1 MTKGSTAGVCQDA
14 GTLISSPR
22 RPRSG
27 AGALFIMGPIPLAW
41 IEAAGRTRGVGLHVA
56 IEIWFRVGLRRSD
69 EVKISLSG
77 IARRFGFH
85 RTSAARGL
93 GDLEGV
99 GLVLVRRRPGC
110 TPLVRVVRDFQRRL
124 GDVNSELGAEHA
136 ELRAEHAEVF
146 GTLGSVRHTGEDVV
160 STG

>member
-1 MTKGSTAGVCQDA
+1 MTNSSIAGISRA
-14 GTLISSPR
+14 PGTLISSPR
-22 RPRSG
+22 RPRSDSG
-27 AGALFIMGPIPLAW
+27 APFIMGPIPLAW
-41 IEAAGRTRGVGLHVA
+41 IEAAGRTSGVGLHVA

-77 IARRFGFH
+77 VARRFGFH

-110 TPLVRVVRDFQRRL
+110 TPLVRVVRDFQKRL
-124 GDVNSELGAEHA
+124 GDVDAELGAEHA
-136 ELRAEHAEVF
+136 EVAAEHVDVSC
-146 GTLGSVRHTGEDVV
+146 TLGSGRHTDDVVV
-160 STG
+160 STA

>member
-110 TPLVRVVRDFQRRL
+110 TPLVRVVRDFQSRL
-124 GDVNSELGAEHA
+124 GAVNSELG
-136 ELRAEHAEVF
+136 AEHAEVF